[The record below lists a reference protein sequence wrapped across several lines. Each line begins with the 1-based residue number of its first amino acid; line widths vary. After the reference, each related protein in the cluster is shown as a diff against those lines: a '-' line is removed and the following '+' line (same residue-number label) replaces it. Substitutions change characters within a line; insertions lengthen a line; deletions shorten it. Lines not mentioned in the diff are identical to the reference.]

1 VHVETHEGL
10 HGSTKVMQARRKTV
24 ASICAAATRSSW
36 FAQCRTKGHS
46 RLCSR
51 QVDDARCMPLR
62 SAQHK
67 HHRRDAEVAIEEQNT
82 SNTLA
87 VYAVRP
93 MLVTLFT
100 RLVFPT
106 RCMGLTH
113 VLLCLPCSW
122 HAW

>member
-1 VHVETHEGL
+1 MMQGACRFGRHSIALYALRPMLVTLFTNTTDET
-10 HGSTKVMQARRKTV
+10 
-24 ASICAAATRSSW
+24 
-36 FAQCRTKGHS
+36 
-46 RLCSR
+46 
-51 QVDDARCMPLR
+51 
-62 SAQHK
+62 
-67 HHRRDAEVAIEEQNT
+67 AIEEQHT

-87 VYAVRP
+87 LYALRP

-113 VLLCLPCSW
+113 RLLCLPCSW